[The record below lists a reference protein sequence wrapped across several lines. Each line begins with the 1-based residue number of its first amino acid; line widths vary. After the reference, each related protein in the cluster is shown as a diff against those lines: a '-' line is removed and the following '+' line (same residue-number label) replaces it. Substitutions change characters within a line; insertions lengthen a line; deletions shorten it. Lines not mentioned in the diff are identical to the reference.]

1 MSGVPRGQKRKHE
14 GTNTARKRRRRVA
27 SVGKG
32 RVDVQAA
39 FYQVFGHTLQIHSAW
54 KATQGAD
61 HLLEAMAVL
70 RYIAKT
76 RLEVGAEEGTNAAN
90 VNERGGAA
98 ILKKVQLPAKRQRLA
113 VPVPW
118 VLVFRQPAP
127 VPRAEREEDVGPAEF
142 VEPEE
147 AVEPEEGAELE
158 RAWCP
163 TIDERC

>member
-14 GTNTARKRRRRVA
+14 GTNTARKRRRVRTGSEEAPAETASSLGGVA
-27 SVGKG
+27 
-32 RVDVQAA
+32 
-39 FYQVFGHTLQIHSAW
+39 VFNS
-54 KATQGAD
+54 
-61 HLLEAMAVL
+61 
-70 RYIAKT
+70 
-76 RLEVGAEEGTNAAN
+76 TNAAN

-98 ILKKVQLPAKRQRLA
+98 ILKKVQLPAKRQRSA